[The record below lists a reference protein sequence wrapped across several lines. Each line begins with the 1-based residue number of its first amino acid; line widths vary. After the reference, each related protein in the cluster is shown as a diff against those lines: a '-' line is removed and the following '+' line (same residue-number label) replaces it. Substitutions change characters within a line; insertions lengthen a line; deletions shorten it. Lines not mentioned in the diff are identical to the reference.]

1 MFWNKRKNQ
10 QLQQRIDELE
20 QQLAEKEQKL
30 QKIESHAQSR
40 QQSISQLL
48 QMIAQRTSEITHF
61 SDFGES
67 LNLIRNKSAET
78 ATLLDKEQ
86 AKLRETA
93 TLFQQSGQILQQ
105 ISSNIGTLNQTT
117 SQSSKTVVKLEASA
131 KNIEQFT
138 QIIADISN
146 QTNLLALNAAIEAAR
161 AGEKGRG
168 FAVVADEVRQLASKT
183 ADATGQIKELVQ
195 TIGQLSGDT
204 QTDFQ
209 QIVDAGDN
217 MSSSVETIGNVID
230 EVIALANNMIRVI
243 SSSSTAS
250 FIETVKLDHVMYK
263 IDIYQ
268 CIFGMSQK
276 SIDSF
281 ADHHQCRLGKWYYQG
296 KGRELAS
303 LDSYRRLEAPH
314 QAVHQAGIKALT
326 AKIERRHDDCIGALY
341 EMESASEQ
349 VLKLLDEITTDFDQL
364 QQNQISST
372 LKNSD
377 QQQNN
382 IELF

>member
-1 MFWNKRKNQ
+1 MFWKNRDNQ

-20 QQLAEKEQKL
+20 QQLAEKQHKL
-30 QKIESHAQSR
+30 QQTERTTQSR

-61 SDFGES
+61 SDLGES
-67 LNLIRNKSAET
+67 LNLIRNKSAEN
-78 ATLLDKEQ
+78 ATLLDREQ

-93 TLFQQSGQILQQ
+93 ALFQQSGQILAQ
-105 ISSNIGTLNQTT
+105 ISSNIGSLNQTT
-117 SQSSKTVVKLEASA
+117 AQSSQTVVKLEASA

-183 ADATGQIKELVQ
+183 AEATGQIKELVQ

-209 QIVDAGDN
+209 QIVDAGDS
-217 MSSSVETIGNVID
+217 MSSSVETIGTVID
-230 EVIALANNMIRVI
+230 EVIALANNMVRVI

-268 CIFGMSQK
+268 CIFGMSRK

-281 ADHHQCRLGKWYYQG
+281 ADHQQCRLGKWYYQG
-296 KGRELAS
+296 KGRELSS
-303 LDSYRRLEAPH
+303 LESYRKLELPH
-314 QAVHQAGIKALT
+314 QEVHRAGIKALT
-326 AKIERRHDDCIGALY
+326 AKLERRHDDCIAALH
-341 EMESASEQ
+341 EMENASDQ
-349 VLKLLDEITTDFDQL
+349 VLKLLDEISADFDQL
-364 QQNQISST
+364 LQNEILTMIPGSAA
-372 LKNSD
+372 SD
-377 QQQNN
+377 NN